1 MIRTPIL
8 SIVIITIL
16 SLFSSCVDK
25 EEPAQI
31 TINDGCIE
39 YFTRRMDFS
48 SEGGSKTIMFST
60 NKDWTIHVSE
70 SGMNVDWCTITPSS
84 GKAGDI
90 EVSINVTGNTS
101 YGERGVTLTLT
112 AGEATEKLIVSQKQN
127 SAILISSTLYE
138 VPMEGGEI
146 ECSVKSN
153 VNFNMEIPE
162 QYSSWI
168 HRSASSRALKSTDLK
183 FVIDQNVD
191 YEKRNGEI
199 LFTDGNITEVVK
211 IYQAGGGILVLSK
224 NEFDI
229 PSDGELISID
239 LSSNFE
245 YNYELP
251 EVDWIK
257 LNNGTRG
264 MSSHTLYFEILP
276 NDTYDNRNVEI
287 RFFDP
292 AGTVS
297 EIVSIK
303 QSQKDAIII
312 SNKEFTVDAK
322 KNFISV
328 DINTNFDY
336 DVIIS
341 SPYSSWIQVAD
352 NPLSRALDPYKLD
365 LRILENT
372 TYDSRFGKVVIKG
385 KNSEISDTVYIEQ
398 SQNDAIFIGSSK
410 NVNVSD
416 EGGSVDI
423 NVSSNVDIELVY
435 LQDWTHDI
443 IKSRGLV
450 TSSHTFVVEEN
461 ETPYE
466 RTGTVVIKKL
476 NSQLPSDTM
485 YVHQEKGF
493 LNLNVNNGNLQSL
506 LESYDKYEIEKL
518 RLKGTLN
525 NIDWMCLKDL
535 QNLEYL
541 NIQEIPG
548 DIPASFFKNNQSIR
562 EVWMPQNSEIIKS
575 STFEGS
581 SIQRV
586 YFSPILKNI
595 EYRAFYECDQIQNI
609 DLPETVEKIGICAFN
624 GCYNSVFSKLPNC
637 LQIVEESGLW
647 SAKFNG
653 TCIII
658 PDNMSN
664 IGAYALAHCFDNTES
679 ILFNDKMPIFSAHSF
694 EGADFKNVY
703 IKSPTPPTVEAIY
716 FGNRYLFVPI
726 GSKSLYEAAPVWK
739 DFMIIEEIDYDN
751 FVISRS
757 DQ

>member
-322 KNFISV
+322 KI
-328 DINTNFDY
+328 
-336 DVIIS
+336 
-341 SPYSSWIQVAD
+341 
-352 NPLSRALDPYKLD
+352 LSA
-365 LRILENT
+365 
-372 TYDSRFGKVVIKG
+372 
-385 KNSEISDTVYIEQ
+385 
-398 SQNDAIFIGSSK
+398 
-410 NVNVSD
+410 
-416 EGGSVDI
+416 
-423 NVSSNVDIELVY
+423 
-435 LQDWTHDI
+435 
-443 IKSRGLV
+443 
-450 TSSHTFVVEEN
+450 
-461 ETPYE
+461 
-466 RTGTVVIKKL
+466 
-476 NSQLPSDTM
+476 
-485 YVHQEKGF
+485 
-493 LNLNVNNGNLQSL
+493 
-506 LESYDKYEIEKL
+506 
-518 RLKGTLN
+518 
-525 NIDWMCLKDL
+525 
-535 QNLEYL
+535 
-541 NIQEIPG
+541 
-548 DIPASFFKNNQSIR
+548 
-562 EVWMPQNSEIIKS
+562 
-575 STFEGS
+575 
-581 SIQRV
+581 
-586 YFSPILKNI
+586 
-595 EYRAFYECDQIQNI
+595 
-609 DLPETVEKIGICAFN
+609 
-624 GCYNSVFSKLPNC
+624 
-637 LQIVEESGLW
+637 
-647 SAKFNG
+647 
-653 TCIII
+653 
-658 PDNMSN
+658 
-664 IGAYALAHCFDNTES
+664 
-679 ILFNDKMPIFSAHSF
+679 
-694 EGADFKNVY
+694 
-703 IKSPTPPTVEAIY
+703 
-716 FGNRYLFVPI
+716 
-726 GSKSLYEAAPVWK
+726 
-739 DFMIIEEIDYDN
+739 
-751 FVISRS
+751 
-757 DQ
+757 